1 MNPDLDGPKTCGS
14 GSGSGFG
21 SPILLRRNKSF
32 SLMVDPGATGGH
44 AGHPAVSHPVR
55 AAQAHRVQ
63 PAGRHH
69 TAGGRP
75 QPRQT
80 E

>member
-1 MNPDLDGPKTCGS
+1 
-14 GSGSGFG
+14 
-21 SPILLRRNKSF
+21 
-32 SLMVDPGATGGH
+32 MVDPGATGGH